1 MNGKRALVETHVYS
15 ENNLFQEYS
24 TVHYSK
30 AVYYTFHDSSYFPWS
45 SAKLIVLHSE
55 DVWSRQNQCLT
66 VPFRLYLIVAS
77 MMRARFVF
85 WLQGQCCSLLFLLL
99 RQICALIVF
108 DCCVWDA
115 RSFVFE
121 CYVRDARSLCVWLLR
136 QWCVLTL
143 PLWCALSLFVLNCC
157 ISDAYGLWSDTRN
170 CCFPLQCRG
179 QFLSLSE
186 ALLFVLK
193 GQSSSPVTNNS
204 RHE

>member
-1 MNGKRALVETHVYS
+1 MFDCSVSFVFNCCV
-15 ENNLFQEYS
+15 N
-24 TVHYSK
+24 
-30 AVYYTFHDSSYFPWS
+30 D
-45 SAKLIVLHSE
+45 
-55 DVWSRQNQCLT
+55 
-66 VPFRLYLIVAS
+66 
-77 MMRARFVF
+77 ARSVCF

-186 ALLFVLK
+186 ALHFFFERTKFESRDKQQQARVTSLEKEKTSICDELKNTVNELTQVRTLSTVCMSCTPRRETGLVLRCRA
-193 GQSSSPVTNNS
+193 VALTF
-204 RHE
+204 